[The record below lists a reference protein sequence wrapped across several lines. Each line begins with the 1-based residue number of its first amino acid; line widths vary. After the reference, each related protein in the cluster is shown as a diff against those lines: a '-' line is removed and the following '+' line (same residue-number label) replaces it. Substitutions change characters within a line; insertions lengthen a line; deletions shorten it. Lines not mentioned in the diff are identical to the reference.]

1 MSCRV
6 GVLVLA
12 VLAALAPPHL
22 AEAQG
27 VPFRVGLPSIPAALD
42 PATALEGSAP
52 LIARQV
58 FDTLVQY
65 REGSSDVEPGL
76 ATSWTVS
83 RDGLQWTF
91 RIRDGVRFRGGTL
104 LGGRHAAGSFRRVL
118 SPRR

>member
-12 VLAALAPPHL
+12 VLATLATPAP
-22 AEAQG
+22 AEDQG
-27 VPFRVGLPSIPAALD
+27 VPFRVAPTSIPAALD
-42 PATALEGSAP
+42 PSTALEGSVP

-65 REGSSDVEPGL
+65 REGTSDVEPGL

-91 RIRDGVRFRGGTL
+91 RIP
-104 LGGRHAAGSFRRVL
+104 AGAPFHDA
-118 SPRR
+118 